1 MCDLH
6 NSFAHLLIEVQKKY
20 TFVQH
25 LHQKSTILTNPTPLD
40 TGKGALYGLSTIQR
54 ASVCICRST
63 VLDLITQPRR
73 TDLFL
78 RRTAGR
84 GNLPVRPPTLCQPRY
99 RYPDRRSP
107 HHKCIR
113 IHHIRISSF
122 LLPPVGFSMLQTSR
136 LSLHFYYDREC
147 SPSSMIAYPYF
158 FFNAEILPFSFLF
171 SALFPPYF
179 RLISAHPRPH
189 SRLPGAGVSR

>member
-84 GNLPVRPPTLCQPRY
+84 GNPPAHLPMLYPHTSHTYFFITLHLLLYSSEIMKYHFIFLSGEGIPPRHII
-99 RYPDRRSP
+99 P
-107 HHKCIR
+107 H
-113 IHHIRISSF
+113 
-122 LLPPVGFSMLQTSR
+122 
-136 LSLHFYYDREC
+136 LS
-147 SPSSMIAYPYF
+147 A
-158 FFNAEILPFSFLF
+158 FFNAGRADHCPCPFS
-171 SALFPPYF
+171 S
-179 RLISAHPRPH
+179 
-189 SRLPGAGVSR
+189 